1 MDHSGARSYP
11 LMRYSRRRLQTT
23 RSPSSSGFPQKKQP
37 SHGKAG
43 TRPAQ
48 GDPRLRRLSKRKLS
62 SLPVGP
68 SQGVSL
74 AHRQGPRGHEAAVV
88 PGIGVQVAPT
98 GDPEE
103 DRDPS
108 RRPTNRFPLPG
119 GGRRTW
125 PALNQSLA
133 REVGPRDCRSPIR
146 AGGGAAYSPGGGGG
160 GEGSSR
166 ERARSR
172 RTTPAEGTAV
182 PG

>member
-1 MDHSGARSYP
+1 
-11 LMRYSRRRLQTT
+11 MRYSRRRLQTT

-88 PGIGVQVAPT
+88 PGIEVQVAPT

-103 DRDPS
+103 DPDPS

-125 PALNQSLA
+125 PSLNQSLA